1 MSVRVRFAPSPT
13 GHVHIGNI
21 RAAIFNWLF
30 ARHEGGAFLLRVEDT
45 DLERSTPE
53 AIATLL
59 EVMEWLGLDFD
70 EKPPLYQTAQ
80 IERHLAAA
88 ERLLAQGDAYRDSKG
103 GEGEAIVFRIPFDAE
118 RIPGVAEVGPVDVP
132 VHPDVPVTVSGK
144 GVGYAG
150 VSAKGAPAP
159 GGACLAGCK
168 DLQVFAADGSCLFA
182 LGGKEEAILRGGDSV
197 TLPGAARLHFT
208 RRAITYHDLVKGEM
222 SKPLDSMRDVVIVRS
237 DGSPVFHLANVVDD
251 ITQGI
256 THIIRGDDHVEN
268 TFRHIMLFA
277 CLGATP
283 PAYGHLPMIVNAAG
297 KPYSKRDGDAF
308 VGDFRDRGFLPDALF
323 NYLTLL
329 GWSPG
334 DDREKMTRA
343 ELLEAFSLSRVQH
356 ASAQMDLQKL
366 TNLNGQYIAELP
378 EDDFAARCRERLA
391 ALDWGRVLDERLF
404 GAVCKLM
411 HSRLKVFA
419 DVAQWQYFFVDIPEY
434 DAKLCAKQ
442 CRDDAVVAALRS
454 LPAKLAVV
462 EPFTAAALEGVIAA
476 AAVAAGLAP
485 GKLNQP
491 LRAAVTGTGIGA
503 GIFETIEIIG
513 KARTLARLQAE
524 QWLVQ
529 K

>member
-1 MSVRVRFAPSPT
+1 MT
-13 GHVHIGNI
+13 G
-21 RAAIFNWLF
+21 
-30 ARHEGGAFLLRVEDT
+30 
-45 DLERSTPE
+45 
-53 AIATLL
+53 
-59 EVMEWLGLDFD
+59 
-70 EKPPLYQTAQ
+70 
-80 IERHLAAA
+80 
-88 ERLLAQGDAYRDSKG
+88 
-103 GEGEAIVFRIPFDAE
+103 
-118 RIPGVAEVGPVDVP
+118 
-132 VHPDVPVTVSGK
+132 
-144 GVGYAG
+144 
-150 VSAKGAPAP
+150 
-159 GGACLAGCK
+159 
-168 DLQVFAADGSCLFA
+168 
-182 LGGKEEAILRGGDSV
+182 
-197 TLPGAARLHFT
+197 
-208 RRAITYHDLVKGEM
+208 
-222 SKPLDSMRDVVIVRS
+222 
-237 DGSPVFHLANVVDD
+237 
-251 ITQGI
+251 
-256 THIIRGDDHVEN
+256 
-268 TFRHIMLFA
+268 
-277 CLGATP
+277 
-283 PAYGHLPMIVNAAG
+283 
-297 KPYSKRDGDAF
+297 
-308 VGDFRDRGFLPDALF
+308 ALF